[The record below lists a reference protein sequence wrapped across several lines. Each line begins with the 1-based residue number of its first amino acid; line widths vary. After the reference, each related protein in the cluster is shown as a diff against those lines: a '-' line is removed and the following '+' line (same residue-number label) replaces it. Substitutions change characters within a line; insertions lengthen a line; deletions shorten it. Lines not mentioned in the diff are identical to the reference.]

1 MNKMS
6 STALVTTKE
15 PQKGRHV
22 LRAAWEAI
30 VCFIADTLHAFLC
43 LPDVLSDTRR
53 SLRPLGAKQ
62 VLVIVLANLLV
73 VTAFGGYLLLRLPD
87 AANTFFG
94 SALPLCFC
102 VLVPLCCFAWSCR
115 GDGVFALTVCVLIVL
130 GTVLRVMLAASSQQ
144 YNVTAKGLLITN
156 LLSMFGGLVGFVF
169 FCALL
174 RMRTSNAAALLCLL
188 SVGCYLLLCLFG
200 SSPNGAQAKAW
211 LVFGNADNGISF
223 QLTEVGKLLGAA
235 SMALALNDRDRSGLG
250 RVCTSFAI
258 LAGHALFL
266 ALLGEFGTL
275 LVLIVAYLC
284 LAVVFLPSAAELK
297 RSALLKFIG
306 AVLAAALVVLIFSA
320 ACLCASNGSKVAVLK
335 EIRTADSAKATA
347 TADTDAG
354 DAASI
359 DEKIS
364 AACQADKERAQ
375 ILNPLVNRFGNEI
388 WKISCRFLAMRSHYK
403 GLSDEQLIALGVNN
417 WQLKKNN
424 MGAATGGWFGK
435 DGQLDGFA
443 MSVAESDYVF
453 AWLCRSM
460 GGIAAIGVL
469 LLFLTL
475 LVRGNRRLGAM
486 HDRAEMALAYSCLY
500 SLIGQSFICMAANL
514 NLLPAVGLPMAFLS
528 EGKANSVMCFVMVFV
543 LLYAGRKEVSDT

>member
-30 VCFIADTLHAFLC
+30 FCFIADTLHAFLC

-87 AANTFFG
+87 AANTYFAI
-94 SALPLCFC
+94 SLPLCFF
-102 VLVPLCCFAWSCR
+102 VLVPLCCFASSCR

-156 LLSMFGGLVGFVF
+156 LLSMFGGAVGFVF

-275 LVLIVAYLC
+275 LVLILTYLC
-284 LAVVFLPSAAELK
+284 LLVIFLPSASELK
-297 RSALLKFIG
+297 RSSLLKVIG
-306 AVLAAALVVLIFSA
+306 AVLAAALVVAIFSVV
-320 ACLCASNGSKVAVLK
+320 ACLRANGSKVAVLK
-335 EIRTADSAKATA
+335 QIRTADSAQATA
-347 TADTDAG
+347 DAG
-354 DAASI
+354 DAVTI
-359 DEKIS
+359 DEKI
-364 AACQADKERAQ
+364 AAASQADKERAKG
-375 ILNPLVNRFGNEI
+375 LNPLVNRFGNEV
-388 WKISCRFLAMRSHYK
+388 WKITCRFLAMHSNYK

-417 WQLKKNN
+417 WQLRKNN

-435 DGQLDGFA
+435 DGQLDSFA
-443 MSVAESDYVF
+443 MSVAESDYAF
-453 AWLCRSM
+453 SWACRSI
-460 GGIAAIGVL
+460 GGVGAIVVL
-469 LLFLTL
+469 LLFLML

-486 HDRAEMALAYSCLY
+486 QDRAEMAVAYSFLHAIVC
-500 SLIGQSFICMAANL
+500 QAFICMAANL

-528 EGKANSVMCFVMVFV
+528 EGKANSIICFVMVLF
-543 LLYAGRKEVSDT
+543 LLYAGRKEGSYQ

>member
-15 PQKGRHV
+15 PPKGRHV

-30 VCFIADTLHAFLC
+30 FCFIADTLHAFLC

-87 AANTFFG
+87 AANTYFAC
-94 SALPLCFC
+94 SAPLCFF
-102 VLVPLCCFAWSCR
+102 VLVPLCCFASSCR

-169 FCALL
+169 FCAVL

-188 SVGCYLLLCLFG
+188 SVACYLLLCLFG

-211 LVFGNADNGISF
+211 LVFGNADSGISF

-275 LVLIVAYLC
+275 LVLILTYFC
-284 LAVVFLPSAAELK
+284 LLVIFPSAAELK
-297 RSALLKFIG
+297 RSSLLKVIG
-306 AVLAAALVVLIFSA
+306 AVLAAALVVAIFSV
-320 ACLCASNGSKVAVLK
+320 ACLYASNGSKVAVLK
-335 EIRTADSAKATA
+335 QIRTADSAQATA
-347 TADTDAG
+347 DAG
-354 DAASI
+354 DAVTI
-359 DEKIS
+359 DEKIA
-364 AACQADKERAQ
+364 AACQADKARAKK
-375 ILNPLVNRFGNEI
+375 LNPLVNRFGNEV
-388 WKISCRFLAMRSHYK
+388 WKITCRFLAMRSNYK

-417 WQLKKNN
+417 WQLRKNN

-435 DGQLDGFA
+435 DGQLDSFA
-443 MSVAESDYVF
+443 MSVAESDYAF
-453 AWLCRSM
+453 SWACRSI
-460 GGIAAIGVL
+460 GGVGAIVVL
-469 LLFLTL
+469 LLFLML

-486 HDRAEMALAYSCLY
+486 QDRAEMAVAYSFLHAIVC
-500 SLIGQSFICMAANL
+500 QAFICMAANL

-528 EGKANSVMCFVMVFV
+528 EGKANSIICFVMVLF
-543 LLYAGRKEVSDT
+543 LLYAGRKEGSYQ

>member
-30 VCFIADTLHAFLC
+30 FCFIADTLHAFLC

-73 VTAFGGYLLLRLPD
+73 VTAFGCYLLLRLPD
-87 AANTFFG
+87 AANTYFAC
-94 SALPLCFC
+94 SAPLCFC
-102 VLVPLCCFAWSCR
+102 VLVPLCCFASSCR
-115 GDGVFALTVCVLIVL
+115 GDVVFSLTVCVLIVL

-169 FCALL
+169 FCAVL

-188 SVGCYLLLCLFG
+188 SVVCYLLLCLFG

-211 LVFGNADNGISF
+211 LVFGNADSGISF

-275 LVLIVAYLC
+275 LVLILTYFC
-284 LAVVFLPSAAELK
+284 LLVIFLPSAAELK
-297 RSALLKFIG
+297 RSSLLKVIG
-306 AVLAAALVVLIFSA
+306 AVLAAALVVAIFSVA
-320 ACLCASNGSKVAVLK
+320 SLRASNGSKVAVLK
-335 EIRTADSAKATA
+335 QIRTADSAQATA
-347 TADTDAG
+347 DAG
-354 DAASI
+354 DAVTI
-359 DEKIS
+359 DEKIA
-364 AACQADKERAQ
+364 AACQADKERAKT
-375 ILNPLVNRFGNEI
+375 LNPLVNRFGNEV
-388 WKISCRFLAMRSHYK
+388 WKITCRFLAMHSNYK

-417 WQLKKNN
+417 WQLRKNN

-435 DGQLDGFA
+435 DGQLDSFA
-443 MSVAESDYVF
+443 MSVAESDYAF
-453 AWLCRSM
+453 AWACRSI
-460 GGIAAIGVL
+460 GGVGAIVVL
-469 LLFLTL
+469 LLFLML

-486 HDRAEMALAYSCLY
+486 QDRAEMAVAYSFLHAIVC
-500 SLIGQSFICMAANL
+500 QAFICMAANL

-528 EGKANSVMCFVMVFV
+528 EGKANSIICFVMVLF
-543 LLYAGRKEVSDT
+543 LLYAGRKEGSYQ

>member
-73 VTAFGGYLLLRLPD
+73 CTAFGGYLLLRLPD

-94 SALPLCFC
+94 SGLPLCFC
-102 VLVPLCCFAWSCR
+102 MLVPLCCFAWSCR

-188 SVGCYLLLCLFG
+188 SVVCYLLLCLFG

-223 QLTEVGKLLGAA
+223 QLTEAGKLLGVA

-275 LVLIVAYLC
+275 LVLILTYLC
-284 LAVVFLPSAAELK
+284 LLVIFLPSAAELK
-297 RSALLKFIG
+297 RSSLLKVIG
-306 AVLAAALVVLIFSA
+306 AVLAAALVVAIFSV
-320 ACLCASNGSKVAVLK
+320 ACLTASNGGKVAVLK
-335 EIRTADSAKATA
+335 QIRTADSAQATA
-347 TADTDAG
+347 DAG
-354 DAASI
+354 DAVTI
-359 DEKIS
+359 DEKI
-364 AACQADKERAQ
+364 AVACQADKERATK
-375 ILNPLVNRFGNEI
+375 LNPLVNRFGNEV
-388 WKISCRFLAMRSHYK
+388 WKITCRFLAMHSNYK

-417 WQLKKNN
+417 WQLRKNN

-435 DGQLDGFA
+435 DGQLDSFA
-443 MSVAESDYVF
+443 MSVAESDYAF
-453 AWLCRSM
+453 AWACRSI
-460 GGIAAIGVL
+460 GGVGAIVVL
-469 LLFLTL
+469 LLFLML

-486 HDRAEMALAYSCLY
+486 QDRAEMAVAYSFLHAIVC
-500 SLIGQSFICMAANL
+500 QAFICMAANL

-528 EGKANSVMCFVMVFV
+528 EGKANSVICFVMVLF
-543 LLYAGRKEVSDT
+543 LLYAGRKEGAYQ

>member
-30 VCFIADTLHAFLC
+30 FCFIADTLHAFLC
-43 LPDVLSDTRR
+43 LPDVLSDMRRR

-87 AANTFFG
+87 AANTYFAC
-94 SALPLCFC
+94 SLPLCFF
-102 VLVPLCCFAWSCR
+102 VLVPLCCFASSCR

-156 LLSMFGGLVGFVF
+156 ILSMFGGLLGFVF
-169 FCALL
+169 FCAVL

-223 QLTEVGKLLGAA
+223 QLTEAGKLLGAA

-275 LVLIVAYLC
+275 LVLILTYLC
-284 LAVVFLPSAAELK
+284 LLVIFLPSAAELK
-297 RSALLKFIG
+297 RSSLLKVIG
-306 AVLAAALVVLIFSA
+306 AVLAAALVVAIFSV
-320 ACLCASNGSKVAVLK
+320 ACLRASNGSKVAVLK
-335 EIRTADSAKATA
+335 QIRTADSAQATA
-347 TADTDAG
+347 DAG
-354 DAASI
+354 DAVTI
-359 DEKIS
+359 DEKI
-364 AACQADKERAQ
+364 ADACSADKERAKT
-375 ILNPLVNRFGNEI
+375 LNPLVNRFGNEV
-388 WKISCRFLAMRSHYK
+388 WKITCRFLAMHSNYK

-417 WQLKKNN
+417 WQLRKNN

-435 DGQLDGFA
+435 DGQLDSFA
-443 MSVAESDYVF
+443 MSVAESDYAF
-453 AWLCRSM
+453 SWACRSI
-460 GGIAAIGVL
+460 GGVGAIVVL
-469 LLFLTL
+469 LLFLML

-486 HDRAEMALAYSCLY
+486 QDRAEMAVAYSFLHAIVC
-500 SLIGQSFICMAANL
+500 QAFICMAANL

-528 EGKANSVMCFVMVFV
+528 EGKANSIICFVMVLF
-543 LLYAGRKEVSDT
+543 LLYAGRKEGSYQ

>member
-30 VCFIADTLHAFLC
+30 FCFIADTLHAFLC
-43 LPDVLSDTRR
+43 LPDVLLDMRR

-87 AANTFFG
+87 AASTFFAI
-94 SALPLCFC
+94 SLPLCFF

-156 LLSMFGGLVGFVF
+156 LLSMFGGLLGLVF
-169 FCALL
+169 FCAVL

-188 SVGCYLLLCLFG
+188 SVLCYLLLCLFG

-223 QLTEVGKLLGAA
+223 QLTEAGKLLGVA

-275 LVLIVAYLC
+275 LVLILTYLC
-284 LAVVFLPSAAELK
+284 LLVIFLPSAAELK
-297 RSALLKFIG
+297 RSSLLKVIG
-306 AVLAAALVVLIFSA
+306 AVLAAALVVAIFSV
-320 ACLCASNGSKVAVLK
+320 ACLRASNGSKVAVLK
-335 EIRTADSAKATA
+335 QIRTADSAQATA
-347 TADTDAG
+347 DAG
-354 DAASI
+354 DAVTI
-359 DEKIS
+359 DEKIA
-364 AACQADKERAQ
+364 AACQADKERAKT
-375 ILNPLVNRFGNEI
+375 LNPLVNRFGNEV
-388 WKISCRFLAMRSHYK
+388 WKITCRFLAMHSNYK

-417 WQLKKNN
+417 WQLRKNN

-435 DGQLDGFA
+435 DGQLDSFA
-443 MSVAESDYVF
+443 MSVAESDYAF
-453 AWLCRSM
+453 AWACRSI
-460 GGIAAIGVL
+460 GGVGAIVVL
-469 LLFLTL
+469 LLFLML

-486 HDRAEMALAYSCLY
+486 QDRAEMAVAYSFLHAIVC
-500 SLIGQSFICMAANL
+500 QAFICMAANL

-528 EGKANSVMCFVMVFV
+528 EGKANSIICFVMVLF
-543 LLYAGRKEVSDT
+543 LLYAGRKEGSYQ

>member
-30 VCFIADTLHAFLC
+30 FCFIADTLHAFLC
-43 LPDVLSDTRR
+43 LPDVLLDMRR

-87 AANTFFG
+87 AASTFFAI
-94 SALPLCFC
+94 SLPLCFF

-156 LLSMFGGLVGFVF
+156 LLSMFGGLLGLVF
-169 FCALL
+169 FCAVL

-223 QLTEVGKLLGAA
+223 QLTEAGKLLGVA

-275 LVLIVAYLC
+275 LVLILTYFC
-284 LAVVFLPSAAELK
+284 LLVIFLPSASELK
-297 RSALLKFIG
+297 RSSLLKVIG
-306 AVLAAALVVLIFSA
+306 AVLAAALVVAIFSV
-320 ACLCASNGSKVAVLK
+320 ACLRASNGSKVAVLK
-335 EIRTADSAKATA
+335 QIRTADSAQATA
-347 TADTDAG
+347 DAG
-354 DAASI
+354 DAVTI
-359 DEKIS
+359 DEKIA
-364 AACQADKERAQ
+364 AACQADKERAK
-375 ILNPLVNRFGNEI
+375 ILNPLVNRFGNEV
-388 WKISCRFLAMRSHYK
+388 WKITCRFLAMHSNYK

-417 WQLKKNN
+417 WQLRKNN

-435 DGQLDGFA
+435 DGQLDSFA
-443 MSVAESDYVF
+443 MSVAESDYAF
-453 AWLCRSM
+453 AWACRSI
-460 GGIAAIGVL
+460 GGVGAIVVL
-469 LLFLTL
+469 LLFLML

-486 HDRAEMALAYSCLY
+486 QDRAEMAVAYSFLHAIVC
-500 SLIGQSFICMAANL
+500 QAFICMAANL

-528 EGKANSVMCFVMVFV
+528 EGKANSIICFVMVLF
-543 LLYAGRKEVSDT
+543 LLYAGRKEDSYQ

>member
-30 VCFIADTLHAFLC
+30 FCFIADTLHAFLC

-87 AANTFFG
+87 AANTFFAC
-94 SALPLCFC
+94 SLPLCFC
-102 VLVPLCCFAWSCR
+102 VLVPLCYFASSCR

-188 SVGCYLLLCLFG
+188 SVVCYLLLCLFG

-211 LVFGNADNGISF
+211 LVFGNADSGISF

-275 LVLIVAYLC
+275 LVLILTYLC
-284 LAVVFLPSAAELK
+284 LLVIFLPSAAELK
-297 RSALLKFIG
+297 RSSLLKVIG
-306 AVLAAALVVLIFSA
+306 AVLAAALVVAIFSVA
-320 ACLCASNGSKVAVLK
+320 SLRASNGSKVAVLK
-335 EIRTADSAKATA
+335 QIRTADSAQATA
-347 TADTDAG
+347 DAG
-354 DAASI
+354 DAVTI
-359 DEKIS
+359 DEKIA

-375 ILNPLVNRFGNEI
+375 TLNPLVNRFGNEV
-388 WKISCRFLAMRSHYK
+388 WKITCRFLAMHSNYK

-417 WQLKKNN
+417 WQLRKNN

-435 DGQLDGFA
+435 DGQLDSFA
-443 MSVAESDYVF
+443 MSVAESDYAF
-453 AWLCRSM
+453 AWACRSI
-460 GGIAAIGVL
+460 GGVGAIVVL
-469 LLFLTL
+469 LLFLML

-486 HDRAEMALAYSCLY
+486 QDRAEMAVAYSFLHAIVC
-500 SLIGQSFICMAANL
+500 QAFICMAANL

-528 EGKANSVMCFVMVFV
+528 EGKANSVICFVMVLF
-543 LLYAGRKEVSDT
+543 LLYAGRKEGSYQ

>member
-30 VCFIADTLHAFLC
+30 FCFIADTLHAFLC

-87 AANTFFG
+87 AANTFFAC
-94 SALPLCFC
+94 SLPLCFF
-102 VLVPLCCFAWSCR
+102 VLVPLCCFASSCR

-156 LLSMFGGLVGFVF
+156 LLSMFGGVLGFVF

-188 SVGCYLLLCLFG
+188 SVVCYLLLCLFG

-211 LVFGNADNGISF
+211 LVFGNADSGISF

-275 LVLIVAYLC
+275 LVLILTYFC
-284 LAVVFLPSAAELK
+284 LLVIFLPSAAELK
-297 RSALLKFIG
+297 RSSLLKVIG
-306 AVLAAALVVLIFSA
+306 AVLAAALVVAIFSV
-320 ACLCASNGSKVAVLK
+320 ACLRASNGSKVAVLK
-335 EIRTADSAKATA
+335 QIRTADSAQATA
-347 TADTDAG
+347 DAG
-354 DAASI
+354 DAVTI
-359 DEKIS
+359 DEKIA
-364 AACQADKERAQ
+364 AACQADKQRAKT
-375 ILNPLVNRFGNEI
+375 LNPLVNRFGNEV
-388 WKISCRFLAMRSHYK
+388 WKITCRFLAMHSNYK

-417 WQLKKNN
+417 WQLRKNN

-435 DGQLDGFA
+435 DGQLDSFA
-443 MSVAESDYVF
+443 MSVAESDYAF
-453 AWLCRSM
+453 AWACRSI
-460 GGIAAIGVL
+460 GGVGAIVVL
-469 LLFLTL
+469 LLFLML

-486 HDRAEMALAYSCLY
+486 QDRAEMAVAYSFLHAIVC
-500 SLIGQSFICMAANL
+500 QAFICMAANL

-528 EGKANSVMCFVMVFV
+528 EGKANSVICFVMVLF
-543 LLYAGRKEVSDT
+543 LLYAGRKEGSYQ

>member
-30 VCFIADTLHAFLC
+30 FCFIADTLHAFLC

-87 AANTFFG
+87 AANTFFAC
-94 SALPLCFC
+94 SLPLCFF
-102 VLVPLCCFAWSCR
+102 VLVPLCCFASSCR

-156 LLSMFGGLVGFVF
+156 LLSMFGGLLGLVF
-169 FCALL
+169 FCAVL

-188 SVGCYLLLCLFG
+188 SVLCYLLLCLFG

-211 LVFGNADNGISF
+211 LVFGNADSGISF
-223 QLTEVGKLLGAA
+223 QLTEAGKLLGAA

-275 LVLIVAYLC
+275 LVLILTYFC
-284 LAVVFLPSAAELK
+284 LLVIFLPSAAELK
-297 RSALLKFIG
+297 RSSLLKVIG
-306 AVLAAALVVLIFSA
+306 AVLAAALVVAIFSV
-320 ACLCASNGSKVAVLK
+320 ACLVASNGSKVAVLK
-335 EIRTADSAKATA
+335 QIRTADSAQATA
-347 TADTDAG
+347 DAG
-354 DAASI
+354 DAVTI
-359 DEKIS
+359 DEKI
-364 AACQADKERAQ
+364 AAASQEDKQRAQ
-375 ILNPLVNRFGNEI
+375 TLNPLVNRFGNEV
-388 WKISCRFLAMRSHYK
+388 WKITCRFLAMRSNYK

-417 WQLKKNN
+417 WQLRKNN

-435 DGQLDGFA
+435 DGQLDSFA
-443 MSVAESDYVF
+443 MSVAESDYAF
-453 AWLCRSM
+453 SWACRSI
-460 GGIAAIGVL
+460 GGVGAIVVL
-469 LLFLTL
+469 LLFLML

-486 HDRAEMALAYSCLY
+486 QDRAEMAVAYSFLHAIVC
-500 SLIGQSFICMAANL
+500 QAFICMAANL

-528 EGKANSVMCFVMVFV
+528 EGKANSIICFVMVLF
-543 LLYAGRKEVSDT
+543 LLYAGRKEGSYQ

>member
-43 LPDVLSDTRR
+43 LPDVLSDTHR

-73 VTAFGGYLLLRLPD
+73 CTAFGGYLLLRLPD
-87 AANTFFG
+87 AANTYFAC
-94 SALPLCFC
+94 SLPLCFF
-102 VLVPLCCFAWSCR
+102 VLVPLCCFASSCR

-156 LLSMFGGLVGFVF
+156 LLSMFGGVLGFVF
-169 FCALL
+169 FCAIL

-188 SVGCYLLLCLFG
+188 SAVCYLLLCLFG

-223 QLTEVGKLLGAA
+223 QLTEAGKLLGVA

-275 LVLIVAYLC
+275 LVLILTYLC
-284 LAVVFLPSAAELK
+284 LLVIFLPSAAELK
-297 RSALLKFIG
+297 RSSLLKVIG
-306 AVLAAALVVLIFSA
+306 AVLAAALVVAIFSVV
-320 ACLCASNGSKVAVLK
+320 ACLRANGSKVAVLK
-335 EIRTADSAKATA
+335 QIRTADSAQATA
-347 TADTDAG
+347 DAG
-354 DAASI
+354 DAVTI
-359 DEKIS
+359 DEKI
-364 AACQADKERAQ
+364 ADACSADKERAQ
-375 ILNPLVNRFGNEI
+375 TLNPLVNRFGNEV
-388 WKISCRFLAMRSHYK
+388 WKITCRFLAMHSNYK

-417 WQLKKNN
+417 WQLRKNN

-435 DGQLDGFA
+435 DGQLDSFA
-443 MSVAESDYVF
+443 MSVAESDYAF
-453 AWLCRSM
+453 SWACRSI
-460 GGIAAIGVL
+460 GGVGAIIVL
-469 LLFLTL
+469 LLFLML

-486 HDRAEMALAYSCLY
+486 QDRAEMAVAYSFLHAIVC
-500 SLIGQSFICMAANL
+500 QAFICMAANL
-514 NLLPAVGLPMAFLS
+514 NVLPAVGLPMAFLS
-528 EGKANSVMCFVMVFV
+528 EGKANSIICFVMVLF
-543 LLYAGRKEVSDT
+543 LLYAGRKEGSYK

>member
-30 VCFIADTLHAFLC
+30 FCFIADTLHAFLC

-87 AANTFFG
+87 AANTFFAC
-94 SALPLCFC
+94 SLPLCFF
-102 VLVPLCCFAWSCR
+102 VLVPLCCFASSCR

-156 LLSMFGGLVGFVF
+156 LLSMFGGLLGLVF
-169 FCALL
+169 FCAVL

-188 SVGCYLLLCLFG
+188 SVVCYLLLCLFG

-211 LVFGNADNGISF
+211 LVFGNADIGISF

-275 LVLIVAYLC
+275 LVLILTFLC
-284 LAVVFLPSAAELK
+284 LLVIFLPSASELK
-297 RSALLKFIG
+297 RSSLLKVIG
-306 AVLAAALVVLIFSA
+306 AVLAAALVVAIFSV
-320 ACLCASNGSKVAVLK
+320 ACLRASNGSKVAVLK
-335 EIRTADSAKATA
+335 QIRTADSAQATA
-347 TADTDAG
+347 DAG
-354 DAASI
+354 DAVTI
-359 DEKIS
+359 DEKIA
-364 AACQADKERAQ
+364 AACQADKERAKT
-375 ILNPLVNRFGNEI
+375 LNPLVNRFGNEV
-388 WKISCRFLAMRSHYK
+388 WKITCRFLAMRSNYK

-417 WQLKKNN
+417 WQLRKNN

-435 DGQLDGFA
+435 DGQLDSFA
-443 MSVAESDYVF
+443 MSVAESDYAF
-453 AWLCRSM
+453 AWACRSI
-460 GGIAAIGVL
+460 GGVGAIVVL
-469 LLFLTL
+469 LLFLML

-486 HDRAEMALAYSCLY
+486 QDRAEMAVAYSFLHAIVC
-500 SLIGQSFICMAANL
+500 QAFICMAANL

-528 EGKANSVMCFVMVFV
+528 EGKANSVICFVMVLF
-543 LLYAGRKEVSDT
+543 LLYAGRKEGSYK

>member
-22 LRAAWEAI
+22 LRTAWEAI
-30 VCFIADTLHAFLC
+30 FCFIADTLHAFLC
-43 LPDVLSDTRR
+43 LPDVLSERR

-73 VTAFGGYLLLRLPD
+73 VTAFGCYLLLRLPD
-87 AANTFFG
+87 AANTYFAC
-94 SALPLCFC
+94 SAPLCFC
-102 VLVPLCCFAWSCR
+102 VLVPLCCFASSCR

-156 LLSMFGGLVGFVF
+156 LLSMFGGVLGFVF
-169 FCALL
+169 FCAVL

-188 SVGCYLLLCLFG
+188 SVVCYLLLCLFG

-211 LVFGNADNGISF
+211 LVFGNADSGISF

-275 LVLIVAYLC
+275 LVLILTYLC
-284 LAVVFLPSAAELK
+284 LLVIFLPSVK
-297 RSALLKFIG
+297 RSSLLKVIG
-306 AVLAAALVVLIFSA
+306 AVLAAALVVAIFSVG
-320 ACLCASNGSKVAVLK
+320 CLLASNGSKVAVLK
-335 EIRTADSAKATA
+335 QIRTADSAQATA
-347 TADTDAG
+347 DAG
-354 DAASI
+354 DAVTI
-359 DEKIS
+359 DEKI
-364 AACQADKERAQ
+364 AAASQEDKQRATT
-375 ILNPLVNRFGNEI
+375 LNPLVNRFGNEV
-388 WKISCRFLAMRSHYK
+388 WKITCRFLAMHSNYK

-417 WQLKKNN
+417 WQLRKNN

-435 DGQLDGFA
+435 DGQLDSFA
-443 MSVAESDYVF
+443 MSVAESDYAF
-453 AWLCRSM
+453 AWACRSI
-460 GGIAAIGVL
+460 GGVGAIVVL
-469 LLFLTL
+469 LLFLML

-486 HDRAEMALAYSCLY
+486 QDRAEMAVAYSFLHAIVC
-500 SLIGQSFICMAANL
+500 QAFICMAANL

-528 EGKANSVMCFVMVFV
+528 EGKANSVICFVMVLF
-543 LLYAGRKEVSDT
+543 LLYAGRKEGSYQ

>member
-30 VCFIADTLHAFLC
+30 FCFIADTLHAFLC

-87 AANTFFG
+87 AANTFFAC
-94 SALPLCFC
+94 SLPLCFF
-102 VLVPLCCFAWSCR
+102 VLVPLCCFASSCR

-156 LLSMFGGLVGFVF
+156 LLSMFGGLLGLVF
-169 FCALL
+169 FCAVL

-188 SVGCYLLLCLFG
+188 SVLCYLLLCLFG

-211 LVFGNADNGISF
+211 LVFGNADSGISF
-223 QLTEVGKLLGAA
+223 QLTEAGKLLGAA

-275 LVLIVAYLC
+275 LVLILTYLC
-284 LAVVFLPSAAELK
+284 LLVIFLPSAAELK
-297 RSALLKFIG
+297 RSSLLKVIG
-306 AVLAAALVVLIFSA
+306 AVLAAALVVAIFSVA
-320 ACLCASNGSKVAVLK
+320 SLRASNGSKVAVLK
-335 EIRTADSAKATA
+335 QIRTADSAQATA
-347 TADTDAG
+347 DAG
-354 DAASI
+354 DAVTI
-359 DEKIS
+359 DEKIA
-364 AACQADKERAQ
+364 AACQADKERAKT
-375 ILNPLVNRFGNEI
+375 LNPLVNRFGNEV
-388 WKISCRFLAMRSHYK
+388 WKITCRFLAMRSNYK

-417 WQLKKNN
+417 WQLRKNN

-435 DGQLDGFA
+435 DGQLDSFA
-443 MSVAESDYVF
+443 MSVAESDYAF
-453 AWLCRSM
+453 AWACRSI
-460 GGIAAIGVL
+460 GGVGAIVVL
-469 LLFLTL
+469 LLFLML

-486 HDRAEMALAYSCLY
+486 QDRAEMAVAYSFLHAIVC
-500 SLIGQSFICMAANL
+500 QAFICMAANL

-528 EGKANSVMCFVMVFV
+528 EGKANSIICFVMVLF
-543 LLYAGRKEVSDT
+543 LLYAGRKEGSYQ

>member
-15 PQKGRHV
+15 PPKGRHV

-30 VCFIADTLHAFLC
+30 FCFIADTLHAFLC

-87 AANTFFG
+87 AANTFFAC
-94 SALPLCFC
+94 SLPLCFC
-102 VLVPLCCFAWSCR
+102 VLVPLCYFASSCR

-156 LLSMFGGLVGFVF
+156 LLSMFGGVLGFVF
-169 FCALL
+169 FCAIL

-188 SVGCYLLLCLFG
+188 SAVCYLLLCLFG

-211 LVFGNADNGISF
+211 LVFGNADSGISF

-275 LVLIVAYLC
+275 LVLILTYLC
-284 LAVVFLPSAAELK
+284 LLVIFLPSAAELK
-297 RSALLKFIG
+297 RSSLLKVIG
-306 AVLAAALVVLIFSA
+306 AVLAAALVVAIFSVV
-320 ACLCASNGSKVAVLK
+320 ACLRANGSKVAVLK
-335 EIRTADSAKATA
+335 QIRTADSAQATA
-347 TADTDAG
+347 DAG
-354 DAASI
+354 DAVTI
-359 DEKIS
+359 DEKI
-364 AACQADKERAQ
+364 ADACSADKERAQ
-375 ILNPLVNRFGNEI
+375 TLNPLVNRFGNEV
-388 WKISCRFLAMRSHYK
+388 WKITCRFLAMHSNYK

-417 WQLKKNN
+417 WQLRKNN

-435 DGQLDGFA
+435 DGQLDSFA
-443 MSVAESDYVF
+443 MSVAESDYAF
-453 AWLCRSM
+453 AWACRSI
-460 GGIAAIGVL
+460 GGVGAIVVL
-469 LLFLTL
+469 LLFLML

-486 HDRAEMALAYSCLY
+486 QDRAEMAVAYSFLHAIVC
-500 SLIGQSFICMAANL
+500 QAFICMAANL

-528 EGKANSVMCFVMVFV
+528 EGKANSIICFVMVLF
-543 LLYAGRKEVSDT
+543 LLYAGRKEGSYQ

>member
-1 MNKMS
+1 MS

-15 PQKGRHV
+15 PQKGRHI
-22 LRAAWEAI
+22 LRTAWDAI
-30 VCFIADTLHAFLC
+30 LCFIADSLHALRC

-53 SLRPLGAKQ
+53 SLHPLRAKQ
-62 VLVIVLANLLV
+62 ALVIVLTNLLLV
-73 VTAFGGYLLLRLPD
+73 SAFGFYLLLRLPD
-87 AANTFFG
+87 AANTYFAF
-94 SALPLCFC
+94 ALLLCYF

-115 GDGVFALTVCVLIVL
+115 GDGVFAQTVCVLIVV
-130 GTVLRVMLAASSQQ
+130 GTVVRVMLAASSEQ
-144 YNVTAKGLLITN
+144 YDVSAKGVLITN
-156 LLSMFGGLVGFVF
+156 LLSMFGVLGLVF
-169 FCALL
+169 FRAVL
-174 RMRTSNAAALLCLL
+174 RMRTSNAVALLCLL
-188 SVGCYLLLCLFG
+188 SVACYLLLCLFG
-200 SSPNGAQAKAW
+200 SSPNGTQAKAW
-211 LVFGNADNGISF
+211 LVFGNADNGVSF
-223 QLTEVGKLLGAA
+223 QLTEVGKVLGAA

-250 RVCTSFAI
+250 RICISFAI

-347 TADTDAG
+347 DTDAG

-359 DEKIS
+359 DEKIA

>member
-22 LRAAWEAI
+22 LRAAWETI
-30 VCFIADTLHAFLC
+30 FCFIADTLHAFLC
-43 LPDVLSDTRR
+43 LPDVLLDTRR

-62 VLVIVLANLLV
+62 MLVIVLANLLV

-87 AANTFFG
+87 AANTYFAC
-94 SALPLCFC
+94 SLPLCFF
-102 VLVPLCCFAWSCR
+102 VLVPLCCFASSCR

-156 LLSMFGGLVGFVF
+156 LLSMFGGLLGFVF
-169 FCALL
+169 FCAVL

-275 LVLIVAYLC
+275 LVLILTYFC
-284 LAVVFLPSAAELK
+284 LLVIFLPSASELK
-297 RSALLKFIG
+297 RSSLLKVIG
-306 AVLAAALVVLIFSA
+306 AVLAAALVVAIFSV
-320 ACLCASNGSKVAVLK
+320 ACLRASNGSKVAVLK
-335 EIRTADSAKATA
+335 QIRTADSAQATA
-347 TADTDAG
+347 DAG
-354 DAASI
+354 DAVTI
-359 DEKIS
+359 DEKIA
-364 AACQADKERAQ
+364 AACQADKERAKT
-375 ILNPLVNRFGNEI
+375 LNPLVNRFGNEV
-388 WKISCRFLAMRSHYK
+388 WKITCRFLAMRSNYK

-417 WQLKKNN
+417 WQLRKNN

-435 DGQLDGFA
+435 DGQLDSFA
-443 MSVAESDYVF
+443 MSVAESDYAF
-453 AWLCRSM
+453 AWACRSI
-460 GGIAAIGVL
+460 GGVGAIVVL
-469 LLFLTL
+469 LLFLML

-486 HDRAEMALAYSCLY
+486 QDRAEMAVAYSFLHAIVC
-500 SLIGQSFICMAANL
+500 QAFICMAANL

-528 EGKANSVMCFVMVFV
+528 EGKANSVICFVMVLF
-543 LLYAGRKEVSDT
+543 LLYAGRKEGSYK

>member
-22 LRAAWEAI
+22 LRAAWEA
-30 VCFIADTLHAFLC
+30 VFCFIADTLHAFLC
-43 LPDVLSDTRR
+43 LPGVLSDTRR

-87 AANTFFG
+87 AANTFFAC
-94 SALPLCFC
+94 SLPLCFF
-102 VLVPLCCFAWSCR
+102 VLVPLCSFASSCR
-115 GDGVFALTVCVLIVL
+115 GDVVFSMTVCVLIVL

-156 LLSMFGGLVGFVF
+156 VLSMFGGLVGFVF
-169 FCALL
+169 LCAIL

-188 SVGCYLLLCLFG
+188 SVACYLLLCLFG

-211 LVFGNADNGISF
+211 LVFGNADSGISF
-223 QLTEVGKLLGAA
+223 QLTEVGKFLGAA

-275 LVLIVAYLC
+275 LVLIVTYLC
-284 LAVVFLPSAAELK
+284 LLVIFLPSAAELK
-297 RSALLKFIG
+297 RSSLLKMLG
-306 AVLAAALVVLIFSA
+306 AVLAILVCVVVFSA
-320 ACLCASNGSKVAVLK
+320 VCLEASNGAKVAV
-335 EIRTADSAKATA
+335 IREVSTADPA
-347 TADTDAG
+347 ADG
-354 DAASI
+354 DTRTI
-359 DEKIS
+359 DEKIA
-364 AACQADKERAQ
+364 AACQADKARANK
-375 ILNPLVNRFGNEI
+375 LNPLVNRFGNEV
-388 WKISCRFLAMRSHYK
+388 WKITCRFLAMRSNYK

-417 WQLKKNN
+417 WQLRKNN

-435 DGQLDGFA
+435 DGQLDSFA
-443 MSVAESDYVF
+443 MSVAESDYAF
-453 AWLCRSM
+453 SWACRSI
-460 GGIAAIGVL
+460 GGVGAIVVL
-469 LLFLTL
+469 LLFLML

-486 HDRAEMALAYSCLY
+486 QDRAEMAVAYSFLHAIVC
-500 SLIGQSFICMAANL
+500 QAFICMAANL

-528 EGKANSVMCFVMVFV
+528 EGKANSIICFVMVLF
-543 LLYAGRKEVSDT
+543 LLYAGRKEGSYQ

>member
-22 LRAAWEAI
+22 LRTAWETI
-30 VCFIADTLHAFLC
+30 FCFIADTLHAFLC
-43 LPDVLSDTRR
+43 LPDVLLDTRR

-87 AANTFFG
+87 AANTYFAC
-94 SALPLCFC
+94 SLPLCFF
-102 VLVPLCCFAWSCR
+102 VLVPLCCFASSCR

-156 LLSMFGGLVGFVF
+156 LLSMFGGLLGFVF
-169 FCALL
+169 FCAVL

-188 SVGCYLLLCLFG
+188 SAVCYLLLCLFG

-211 LVFGNADNGISF
+211 LVFGNADSGISF

-275 LVLIVAYLC
+275 LVLILTYLC
-284 LAVVFLPSAAELK
+284 LLVIFLPSAAELK
-297 RSALLKFIG
+297 RSSLLKVIG
-306 AVLAAALVVLIFSA
+306 AVLAAALVVAIFSVV
-320 ACLCASNGSKVAVLK
+320 ACLRANGSKVAVLK
-335 EIRTADSAKATA
+335 QIRTADSAQATA
-347 TADTDAG
+347 DAG
-354 DAASI
+354 DAVTI
-359 DEKIS
+359 DEKI
-364 AACQADKERAQ
+364 ADACSADKERAQ
-375 ILNPLVNRFGNEI
+375 TLNPLVNRFGNEV
-388 WKISCRFLAMRSHYK
+388 WKITCRFLAMHSNYK

-417 WQLKKNN
+417 WQLRKNN

-435 DGQLDGFA
+435 DGQLDSFA
-443 MSVAESDYVF
+443 MSVAESDYAF
-453 AWLCRSM
+453 SWACRSI
-460 GGIAAIGVL
+460 GGVGAIIVL
-469 LLFLTL
+469 LLFLML

-486 HDRAEMALAYSCLY
+486 QDRAEMAVAYSFLHAIVC
-500 SLIGQSFICMAANL
+500 QAFICMAANL

-528 EGKANSVMCFVMVFV
+528 EGKANSVICFVMVLF
-543 LLYAGRKEVSDT
+543 LLYAGRKEGSYK

>member
-30 VCFIADTLHAFLC
+30 FCFIADTLHAFLC
-43 LPDVLSDTRR
+43 LPDVLLETRR

-87 AANTFFG
+87 AANTYFAC
-94 SALPLCFC
+94 SLPLCFF
-102 VLVPLCCFAWSCR
+102 VLVPLCCFASSCR

-156 LLSMFGGLVGFVF
+156 LLSMFGGVLGFVF
-169 FCALL
+169 FCAIL

-188 SVGCYLLLCLFG
+188 SAVCYLLLCLFG

-211 LVFGNADNGISF
+211 LVFGNADSGISF

-275 LVLIVAYLC
+275 LVLILTFLC
-284 LAVVFLPSAAELK
+284 LLVIFLPSASELK
-297 RSALLKFIG
+297 RSSLLKVIG
-306 AVLAAALVVLIFSA
+306 AVLAAALVVAIFSV
-320 ACLCASNGSKVAVLK
+320 ACLRASNGSKVAVLK
-335 EIRTADSAKATA
+335 QIRTADSAQATA
-347 TADTDAG
+347 DAG
-354 DAASI
+354 DAVTI
-359 DEKIS
+359 DEKIA
-364 AACQADKERAQ
+364 AACQADKERAKT
-375 ILNPLVNRFGNEI
+375 LNPLVNRFGNEV
-388 WKISCRFLAMRSHYK
+388 WKITCRFLAMHSNYK

-417 WQLKKNN
+417 WQLRKNN

-435 DGQLDGFA
+435 DGQLDSFA
-443 MSVAESDYVF
+443 MSVAESDYAF
-453 AWLCRSM
+453 AWACRSI
-460 GGIAAIGVL
+460 GGVGAIVVL
-469 LLFLTL
+469 LLFLML

-486 HDRAEMALAYSCLY
+486 QDRAEMAVAYSFLHAIVC
-500 SLIGQSFICMAANL
+500 QAFICMAANL

-528 EGKANSVMCFVMVFV
+528 EGKANSIICFVMVLF
-543 LLYAGRKEVSDT
+543 LLYAGRKEGSYQ

>member
-30 VCFIADTLHAFLC
+30 FCFIADTLHAFLC

-87 AANTFFG
+87 AANTFFA
-94 SALPLCFC
+94 SSLPLCFF

-156 LLSMFGGLVGFVF
+156 LLSMFGGLLGLVF
-169 FCALL
+169 FCAVL

-188 SVGCYLLLCLFG
+188 SVWCYLLLCLFG

-223 QLTEVGKLLGAA
+223 QLTEAGKLLGAA
-235 SMALALNDRDRSGLG
+235 SMALALNDRDRSGLR

-275 LVLIVAYLC
+275 LVLILTYLC
-284 LAVVFLPSAAELK
+284 LLVIFLPSAAELK
-297 RSALLKFIG
+297 RSSLLKVIG
-306 AVLAAALVVLIFSA
+306 AVLAAALVVAIFSV
-320 ACLCASNGSKVAVLK
+320 ACLRASNGSKVAVLK
-335 EIRTADSAKATA
+335 QIRTADSAQATA
-347 TADTDAG
+347 DAG
-354 DAASI
+354 DAVTI
-359 DEKIS
+359 DEKIA
-364 AACQADKERAQ
+364 AACQADKERAKT
-375 ILNPLVNRFGNEI
+375 LNPLVNRFGNEV
-388 WKISCRFLAMRSHYK
+388 WKITCRFLAMHSNYK

-417 WQLKKNN
+417 WQLRKNN

-435 DGQLDGFA
+435 DGQLDSFA
-443 MSVAESDYVF
+443 MSVAESDYAF
-453 AWLCRSM
+453 SWACRSI
-460 GGIAAIGVL
+460 GGVGAIVVL
-469 LLFLTL
+469 LLFLML

-486 HDRAEMALAYSCLY
+486 QDRAEMAVAYSFLHAIVC
-500 SLIGQSFICMAANL
+500 QAFICMAANL

-528 EGKANSVMCFVMVFV
+528 EGKANSIICFVMVLF
-543 LLYAGRKEVSDT
+543 LLYSGRKEGSYK

>member
-22 LRAAWEAI
+22 LRAAWETI
-30 VCFIADTLHAFLC
+30 FCFIADTLHAFLC
-43 LPDVLSDTRR
+43 LPDVLLDTRR

-62 VLVIVLANLLV
+62 MLVIVLANLLV

-87 AANTFFG
+87 AANTYFAC
-94 SALPLCFC
+94 SLPLCFF
-102 VLVPLCCFAWSCR
+102 VLVPLCCFASSCR

-156 LLSMFGGLVGFVF
+156 LLSMFGGLLGFVF
-169 FCALL
+169 FCAVL

-188 SVGCYLLLCLFG
+188 SVVCYLLLCLFG

-211 LVFGNADNGISF
+211 LVFGNADSGISF

-275 LVLIVAYLC
+275 LVLILTYFC
-284 LAVVFLPSAAELK
+284 LLVIFLPSASELK
-297 RSALLKFIG
+297 RSSLLKVIG
-306 AVLAAALVVLIFSA
+306 AVLAAALVVAIFSV
-320 ACLCASNGSKVAVLK
+320 ACLRASNGSKVAVLK
-335 EIRTADSAKATA
+335 QIRTADSAQATA
-347 TADTDAG
+347 DAG
-354 DAASI
+354 DAVTI
-359 DEKIS
+359 DEKIA
-364 AACQADKERAQ
+364 AACQADKQRAKT
-375 ILNPLVNRFGNEI
+375 LNPLVNRFGNEV
-388 WKISCRFLAMRSHYK
+388 WKITCRFLAMRSNYK

-417 WQLKKNN
+417 WQLRKNN

-435 DGQLDGFA
+435 DGQLDSFA
-443 MSVAESDYVF
+443 MSVAESDYAF
-453 AWLCRSM
+453 AWACRSI
-460 GGIAAIGVL
+460 GGVGAIVVL
-469 LLFLTL
+469 LLFLML

-486 HDRAEMALAYSCLY
+486 QDRAEMAVAYSFLHAIVC
-500 SLIGQSFICMAANL
+500 QAFICMAANL

-528 EGKANSVMCFVMVFV
+528 EGKANSIICFVMVLF
-543 LLYAGRKEVSDT
+543 LLYAGRKEGSYQ

>member
-30 VCFIADTLHAFLC
+30 FCFIADTLHAFLC

-87 AANTFFG
+87 AANTYFAC
-94 SALPLCFC
+94 SLPLCFF
-102 VLVPLCCFAWSCR
+102 VLVPLCCFASSCR

-169 FCALL
+169 FCAVL

-188 SVGCYLLLCLFG
+188 SVVCYLLLCLFG

-211 LVFGNADNGISF
+211 LVFGNADSGISF

-275 LVLIVAYLC
+275 LVLILTYFC
-284 LAVVFLPSAAELK
+284 LLVIFLPSAAELK
-297 RSALLKFIG
+297 RSSLLKVIG
-306 AVLAAALVVLIFSA
+306 AVLAAALVVAIFSVA
-320 ACLCASNGSKVAVLK
+320 SLRASNGSKVAVLK
-335 EIRTADSAKATA
+335 QIRTADSAQATA
-347 TADTDAG
+347 DAG
-354 DAASI
+354 DAVTI
-359 DEKIS
+359 DEKIA
-364 AACQADKERAQ
+364 AACQADKERAKT
-375 ILNPLVNRFGNEI
+375 LNPLVNRFGNEV
-388 WKISCRFLAMRSHYK
+388 WKITCRFLAMHSNYK

-417 WQLKKNN
+417 WQLRKNN

-435 DGQLDGFA
+435 DGQLDSFA
-443 MSVAESDYVF
+443 MSVAESDYAF
-453 AWLCRSM
+453 AWACRSI
-460 GGIAAIGVL
+460 GGVGAIVVL
-469 LLFLTL
+469 LLFLML

-486 HDRAEMALAYSCLY
+486 QDRAEMAVAYSFLHAIVC
-500 SLIGQSFICMAANL
+500 QAFICMAANL

-528 EGKANSVMCFVMVFV
+528 EGKANSIICFVMVLF
-543 LLYAGRKEVSDT
+543 LLYAGRKEGSYQ

>member
-30 VCFIADTLHAFLC
+30 FCFIADTLHAFLC

-87 AANTFFG
+87 AANTFFAC
-94 SALPLCFC
+94 SLPLCFF
-102 VLVPLCCFAWSCR
+102 VLVPLCCFASSCR

-156 LLSMFGGLVGFVF
+156 LLSMFGGLLGLVF
-169 FCALL
+169 FCAVL

-188 SVGCYLLLCLFG
+188 SVLCYLLLCLFG

-211 LVFGNADNGISF
+211 LVFGNADSGISF
-223 QLTEVGKLLGAA
+223 QLTEAGKLLGAA

-275 LVLIVAYLC
+275 LVLILTYLC
-284 LAVVFLPSAAELK
+284 LLVIFLPSAAELK
-297 RSALLKFIG
+297 RSSLLKVIG
-306 AVLAAALVVLIFSA
+306 AVLAAALVVAIFSVA
-320 ACLCASNGSKVAVLK
+320 SLRASNGSKVAVLK
-335 EIRTADSAKATA
+335 QIRTADSAQATA
-347 TADTDAG
+347 DAG
-354 DAASI
+354 DAVTI
-359 DEKIS
+359 DEKIA
-364 AACQADKERAQ
+364 AACQADKERAKT
-375 ILNPLVNRFGNEI
+375 LNPLVNRFGNEV
-388 WKISCRFLAMRSHYK
+388 WKITCRFLAMRSNYK

-417 WQLKKNN
+417 WQLRKNN

-435 DGQLDGFA
+435 DGQLDSFA
-443 MSVAESDYVF
+443 MSVAESDYAF
-453 AWLCRSM
+453 AWACRSI
-460 GGIAAIGVL
+460 GGVGAIVVL
-469 LLFLTL
+469 LLFLML

-486 HDRAEMALAYSCLY
+486 QDRAEMAVAYSFLHAIVC
-500 SLIGQSFICMAANL
+500 QAFICMAANL

-528 EGKANSVMCFVMVFV
+528 EGKANSIICFVMVLF
-543 LLYAGRKEVSDT
+543 LLYAGRKEGSYK

>member
-30 VCFIADTLHAFLC
+30 FCFIADTLHAFLC
-43 LPDVLSDTRR
+43 LPDVLSDMRRR

-87 AANTFFG
+87 AANTYFAC
-94 SALPLCFC
+94 SLPLCFF
-102 VLVPLCCFAWSCR
+102 VLVPLCCFASSCR

-156 LLSMFGGLVGFVF
+156 ILSMFGGLLGFVF
-169 FCALL
+169 FCAVL

-223 QLTEVGKLLGAA
+223 QLTEAGKLLGAA

-275 LVLIVAYLC
+275 LVLILTYLC
-284 LAVVFLPSAAELK
+284 LLVIFLPSAAELK
-297 RSALLKFIG
+297 RSSLLKVIG
-306 AVLAAALVVLIFSA
+306 AVLAAALVVAIFSV
-320 ACLCASNGSKVAVLK
+320 ACLRASNGSKVAVLK
-335 EIRTADSAKATA
+335 QIRTADSAQATA
-347 TADTDAG
+347 DAG
-354 DAASI
+354 DAVTI
-359 DEKIS
+359 DEKIA
-364 AACQADKERAQ
+364 AACQADKERAK
-375 ILNPLVNRFGNEI
+375 ILNPLVNRFGNEV
-388 WKISCRFLAMRSHYK
+388 WKITCRFLAMHSNYK

-417 WQLKKNN
+417 WQLRKNN

-435 DGQLDGFA
+435 DGQLDSFA
-443 MSVAESDYVF
+443 MSVAESDYAF
-453 AWLCRSM
+453 SWACRSI
-460 GGIAAIGVL
+460 GGVGAIVVL
-469 LLFLTL
+469 LLFLML

-486 HDRAEMALAYSCLY
+486 QDRAEMAVAYSFLHAIVC
-500 SLIGQSFICMAANL
+500 QAFICMAANL

-528 EGKANSVMCFVMVFV
+528 EGKANSIICFVMVLF
-543 LLYAGRKEVSDT
+543 LLYAGRKEGSYQ

>member
-15 PQKGRHV
+15 PPKGRHV

-30 VCFIADTLHAFLC
+30 FCFIADTLHAFLC

-87 AANTFFG
+87 AANTFFAC
-94 SALPLCFC
+94 SLPLCFC
-102 VLVPLCCFAWSCR
+102 VLVPLCYFASSCR

-156 LLSMFGGLVGFVF
+156 LLSMFGGVLGFVF
-169 FCALL
+169 FCAIL

-188 SVGCYLLLCLFG
+188 SAVCYLLLCLFG

-211 LVFGNADNGISF
+211 LVFGNADSGISF

-275 LVLIVAYLC
+275 LVLILTYLC
-284 LAVVFLPSAAELK
+284 LLVIFLPSAAELK
-297 RSALLKFIG
+297 RSSLLKVIG
-306 AVLAAALVVLIFSA
+306 AVLAAALVVAIFSVV
-320 ACLCASNGSKVAVLK
+320 ACLRANGSKVAVLK
-335 EIRTADSAKATA
+335 QIRTADSAQATA
-347 TADTDAG
+347 DAG
-354 DAASI
+354 DAVTI
-359 DEKIS
+359 DEKI
-364 AACQADKERAQ
+364 ADACSADKERAQ
-375 ILNPLVNRFGNEI
+375 TLNPLVNRFGNEV
-388 WKISCRFLAMRSHYK
+388 WKITCRFLAMHSNYK

-417 WQLKKNN
+417 WQLRKNN

-435 DGQLDGFA
+435 DGQLDSFA
-443 MSVAESDYVF
+443 MSVAESDYAF
-453 AWLCRSM
+453 SWACRSI
-460 GGIAAIGVL
+460 GGVGAIIVL
-469 LLFLTL
+469 LLFLML

-486 HDRAEMALAYSCLY
+486 QDRAEMAVAYSFLHAIVC
-500 SLIGQSFICMAANL
+500 QAFICMAANL

-528 EGKANSVMCFVMVFV
+528 EGKANSIICFVMVLF
-543 LLYAGRKEVSDT
+543 LLYAGRKEGSYK

>member
-30 VCFIADTLHAFLC
+30 FCFIADTLHAFLC

-87 AANTFFG
+87 AANTYFAC
-94 SALPLCFC
+94 SAPLCFC
-102 VLVPLCCFAWSCR
+102 VLVPLCCFASSCR
-115 GDGVFALTVCVLIVL
+115 GDVVFSLTVCVLIVL

-169 FCALL
+169 FCAVL

-211 LVFGNADNGISF
+211 LVFGNADSGISF

-275 LVLIVAYLC
+275 LVLILTYLC
-284 LAVVFLPSAAELK
+284 LLVIFLPSAAELK
-297 RSALLKFIG
+297 RSSLVKVIG
-306 AVLAAALVVLIFSA
+306 AVLAAALVVAIFSV

-335 EIRTADSAKATA
+335 QIRTADSAQATA
-347 TADTDAG
+347 DAG
-354 DAASI
+354 DAVTI
-359 DEKIS
+359 DEKIA
-364 AACQADKERAQ
+364 AACQADKERATT
-375 ILNPLVNRFGNEI
+375 LNPLVNRFGNEV
-388 WKISCRFLAMRSHYK
+388 WKITCRFLAMHSNYK

-417 WQLKKNN
+417 WQLRKNN

-435 DGQLDGFA
+435 DGQLDSFA
-443 MSVAESDYVF
+443 MSVAESDYAF
-453 AWLCRSM
+453 SWACRSI
-460 GGIAAIGVL
+460 GGVGAIVVL
-469 LLFLTL
+469 LLFLML

-486 HDRAEMALAYSCLY
+486 QDRAEMAVAYSFLHAIVC
-500 SLIGQSFICMAANL
+500 QAFICMAANL

-528 EGKANSVMCFVMVFV
+528 EGKANSVICFVMVLF
-543 LLYAGRKEVSDT
+543 LLYAGRKEGSYQ

>member
-22 LRAAWEAI
+22 LRAAWETI
-30 VCFIADTLHAFLC
+30 FCFIADTLHAFLC

-87 AANTFFG
+87 AANTFFAC
-94 SALPLCFC
+94 SLPLCFF
-102 VLVPLCCFAWSCR
+102 VLVPLCCFASSCR

-156 LLSMFGGLVGFVF
+156 LLSMFGGLLGLVF
-169 FCALL
+169 FCAVL
-174 RMRTSNAAALLCLL
+174 RMRTSNAVALLCLL
-188 SVGCYLLLCLFG
+188 SVLCYLLLCLFG

-211 LVFGNADNGISF
+211 LVFGNADSGISF
-223 QLTEVGKLLGAA
+223 QLTEAGKLLGAA

-275 LVLIVAYLC
+275 LVLILTYFC
-284 LAVVFLPSAAELK
+284 LLVIFLPSASELK
-297 RSALLKFIG
+297 RSSLLKVIG
-306 AVLAAALVVLIFSA
+306 AVLAAALVVAIFSVA
-320 ACLCASNGSKVAVLK
+320 SLLASNGSKVAVLK
-335 EIRTADSAKATA
+335 QIRTADSAQATA
-347 TADTDAG
+347 DAG
-354 DAASI
+354 DAVTI
-359 DEKIS
+359 DEKI
-364 AACQADKERAQ
+364 ADACHADKERAQ
-375 ILNPLVNRFGNEI
+375 TLNPLVNRFGNEV
-388 WKISCRFLAMRSHYK
+388 WKITCRFLAMRSNYK

-417 WQLKKNN
+417 WQLRKNN

-435 DGQLDGFA
+435 DGQLDSFA
-443 MSVAESDYVF
+443 MSVAESDYAF
-453 AWLCRSM
+453 SWACRSI
-460 GGIAAIGVL
+460 GGVGAIVVL
-469 LLFLTL
+469 LLFLML

-486 HDRAEMALAYSCLY
+486 QDRAEMAVAYSFLHAIVC
-500 SLIGQSFICMAANL
+500 QAFICMAANL

-528 EGKANSVMCFVMVFV
+528 EGKANSVICFVMVLF
-543 LLYAGRKEVSDT
+543 LLYAGRKEGSYQ

>member
-30 VCFIADTLHAFLC
+30 FCFIADTLHAFLC
-43 LPDVLSDTRR
+43 LPDVLLDMRR

-87 AANTFFG
+87 AASTFFAI
-94 SALPLCFC
+94 SLPLCFF

-156 LLSMFGGLVGFVF
+156 LLSMFGGLLGLVF
-169 FCALL
+169 FCAVL

-188 SVGCYLLLCLFG
+188 SVLCYLLLCLFG

-211 LVFGNADNGISF
+211 LVFGNADSGISF
-223 QLTEVGKLLGAA
+223 QLTEAGKLLGAA

-275 LVLIVAYLC
+275 LVLILTYLC
-284 LAVVFLPSAAELK
+284 LLVIFLPSAAELK
-297 RSALLKFIG
+297 RSSLLKVIG
-306 AVLAAALVVLIFSA
+306 AVLAAALVVAIFSV
-320 ACLCASNGSKVAVLK
+320 ACLRASNGSKVAVLK
-335 EIRTADSAKATA
+335 QIRTADSAQATA
-347 TADTDAG
+347 DAG
-354 DAASI
+354 DAVTI
-359 DEKIS
+359 DEKIA

-375 ILNPLVNRFGNEI
+375 TLNPLVNRFGNEV
-388 WKISCRFLAMRSHYK
+388 WKITCRFLAMHSNYK

-417 WQLKKNN
+417 WQLRKNN

-435 DGQLDGFA
+435 DGQLDSFA
-443 MSVAESDYVF
+443 MSVAESDYAF
-453 AWLCRSM
+453 AWACRSI
-460 GGIAAIGVL
+460 GGVGAIVVL
-469 LLFLTL
+469 LLFLML

-486 HDRAEMALAYSCLY
+486 QDRAEMAVAYSFLHAIVC
-500 SLIGQSFICMAANL
+500 QAFICMAANL

-528 EGKANSVMCFVMVFV
+528 EGKANSVICFVMVLF
-543 LLYAGRKEVSDT
+543 LLYAGRKEGSYQ

>member
-30 VCFIADTLHAFLC
+30 FCFIADTLHAFLC
-43 LPDVLSDTRR
+43 LPDVLLDMRR

-73 VTAFGGYLLLRLPD
+73 VTAFGGYLLLRLPVV
-87 AANTFFG
+87 ANTYFAI
-94 SALPLCFC
+94 SLPLCFF
-102 VLVPLCCFAWSCR
+102 VLVPLCCFAWWCR

-156 LLSMFGGLVGFVF
+156 LLSMFGGLLGLVF
-169 FCALL
+169 FCAVL

-223 QLTEVGKLLGAA
+223 QLTEAGKLLGVA

-275 LVLIVAYLC
+275 LVLILTYFC
-284 LAVVFLPSAAELK
+284 LLVIFLPSASELK
-297 RSALLKFIG
+297 RSSLLKVIG
-306 AVLAAALVVLIFSA
+306 AVLAAALVVAIFSV
-320 ACLCASNGSKVAVLK
+320 ACLRASNGSKVAVLK
-335 EIRTADSAKATA
+335 QIRTADSAQATA
-347 TADTDAG
+347 DAG
-354 DAASI
+354 DAVTI
-359 DEKIS
+359 DEKIA
-364 AACQADKERAQ
+364 AACQADKERAKT
-375 ILNPLVNRFGNEI
+375 LNPLVNRFGNEV
-388 WKISCRFLAMRSHYK
+388 WKITCRFLAMHSNYK

-417 WQLKKNN
+417 WQLRKNN

-435 DGQLDGFA
+435 DGQLDSFA
-443 MSVAESDYVF
+443 MSVAESDYAF
-453 AWLCRSM
+453 AWACRSI
-460 GGIAAIGVL
+460 GGVGAIVVL
-469 LLFLTL
+469 LLFLML

-486 HDRAEMALAYSCLY
+486 QDRAEMAVAYSFLHAIVC
-500 SLIGQSFICMAANL
+500 QAFICMAANL

-528 EGKANSVMCFVMVFV
+528 EGKANSIICFVMVLF
-543 LLYAGRKEVSDT
+543 LLYSGRKEGSYQ

>member
-15 PQKGRHV
+15 PPKGRHV
-22 LRAAWEAI
+22 LRTSREA
-30 VCFIADTLHAFLC
+30 VRLFIADLVYAFRC
-43 LPDVLSDTRR
+43 VPDEFSEVRR
-53 SLRPLGAKQ
+53 SLHPLRAKQ

-87 AANTFFG
+87 AANTFFAC
-94 SALPLCFC
+94 SLPLCFC
-102 VLVPLCCFAWSCR
+102 VLVPLCYFASSCR

-188 SVGCYLLLCLFG
+188 SVACYLLLCLFG

-211 LVFGNADNGISF
+211 LVFGNADSGISF

-275 LVLIVAYLC
+275 LVLILTYFC
-284 LAVVFLPSAAELK
+284 LLVIFLPSAAELK
-297 RSALLKFIG
+297 RSSLLKVIG
-306 AVLAAALVVLIFSA
+306 AVLAAALVVAIFSVA
-320 ACLCASNGSKVAVLK
+320 SLRASNGSKVAVLK
-335 EIRTADSAKATA
+335 QIRTADSAQATA
-347 TADTDAG
+347 DAG
-354 DAASI
+354 DAVTI
-359 DEKIS
+359 DEKI
-364 AACQADKERAQ
+364 AAASQEDQQRAKG
-375 ILNPLVNRFGNEI
+375 LNPLVNRFGNEV
-388 WKISCRFLAMRSHYK
+388 WKITCRFLAMHSNYK

-417 WQLKKNN
+417 WQLRKNN

-435 DGQLDGFA
+435 DGQLDSFA
-443 MSVAESDYVF
+443 MSVAESDYAF
-453 AWLCRSM
+453 AWACRSI
-460 GGIAAIGVL
+460 GGVGAIVVL
-469 LLFLTL
+469 LLFLML

-486 HDRAEMALAYSCLY
+486 QDRAEMAVAYSFLHAIVC
-500 SLIGQSFICMAANL
+500 QAFICMAANL

-528 EGKANSVMCFVMVFV
+528 EGKANSIICFVMVLF
-543 LLYAGRKEVSDT
+543 LLYAGRKEGSYQ

>member
-30 VCFIADTLHAFLC
+30 FCFIADTLHAFLC

-87 AANTFFG
+87 AANTFFAC
-94 SALPLCFC
+94 SLPLCFC
-102 VLVPLCCFAWSCR
+102 VLVPLCYFASSCR

-156 LLSMFGGLVGFVF
+156 LLSMFGGVLGFVF
-169 FCALL
+169 FCAIL

-188 SVGCYLLLCLFG
+188 SAVCYLLLCLFG

-211 LVFGNADNGISF
+211 LVFGNADSGISF

-275 LVLIVAYLC
+275 LVLILTYLC
-284 LAVVFLPSAAELK
+284 LLVIFLPSAAELK
-297 RSALLKFIG
+297 RSSLLKVIG
-306 AVLAAALVVLIFSA
+306 AVLAAALVVAIFSVV
-320 ACLCASNGSKVAVLK
+320 ACLRANGSKVAVLK
-335 EIRTADSAKATA
+335 QIRTADSAQATA
-347 TADTDAG
+347 DAG
-354 DAASI
+354 DAVTI
-359 DEKIS
+359 DEKI
-364 AACQADKERAQ
+364 ADACSADKERAQ
-375 ILNPLVNRFGNEI
+375 TLNPLVNRFGNEV
-388 WKISCRFLAMRSHYK
+388 WKITCRFLAMHSNYK

-417 WQLKKNN
+417 WQLRKNN

-435 DGQLDGFA
+435 DGQLDSFA
-443 MSVAESDYVF
+443 MSVAESDYAF
-453 AWLCRSM
+453 SWACRSI
-460 GGIAAIGVL
+460 GGVGAIIVL
-469 LLFLTL
+469 LLFLML

-486 HDRAEMALAYSCLY
+486 QDRAEMAVAYSFLHAIVC
-500 SLIGQSFICMAANL
+500 QAFICMAANL

-528 EGKANSVMCFVMVFV
+528 EGKANSIICFVMVLF
-543 LLYAGRKEVSDT
+543 LLYAGRKEGSYK

>member
-30 VCFIADTLHAFLC
+30 FCFIADTLHAFLC

-87 AANTFFG
+87 AANTFFAC
-94 SALPLCFC
+94 SLPLCFF
-102 VLVPLCCFAWSCR
+102 VLVPLCCFASSCR

-156 LLSMFGGLVGFVF
+156 LLSMFGGLLGLVF
-169 FCALL
+169 FCAVL

-223 QLTEVGKLLGAA
+223 QLTEAGKLLGVA

-275 LVLIVAYLC
+275 LVLILTYLC
-284 LAVVFLPSAAELK
+284 LLVIFLPSAAELK
-297 RSALLKFIG
+297 RSSLLKVIG
-306 AVLAAALVVLIFSA
+306 AVLAAALVVAIFSV
-320 ACLCASNGSKVAVLK
+320 ACLRASNGSKVAVLK
-335 EIRTADSAKATA
+335 QIRTADSAQATA
-347 TADTDAG
+347 DAG
-354 DAASI
+354 DAVTI
-359 DEKIS
+359 DEKIA

-375 ILNPLVNRFGNEI
+375 TLNPLVNRFGNEV
-388 WKISCRFLAMRSHYK
+388 WKITCRFLAMHSNYK

-417 WQLKKNN
+417 WQLRKNN

-435 DGQLDGFA
+435 DGQLDSFA
-443 MSVAESDYVF
+443 MSVAESDYAF
-453 AWLCRSM
+453 AWACRSI
-460 GGIAAIGVL
+460 GGVGAIVVL
-469 LLFLTL
+469 LLFLML

-486 HDRAEMALAYSCLY
+486 QDRAEMAVAYSFLHAIVC
-500 SLIGQSFICMAANL
+500 QAFICMAANL

-528 EGKANSVMCFVMVFV
+528 EGKANSIICFVMVLF
-543 LLYAGRKEVSDT
+543 LLYAGRKEGSYQ

>member
-30 VCFIADTLHAFLC
+30 FCFIADTLHAFLC
-43 LPDVLSDTRR
+43 LPDVLLDMRR

-87 AANTFFG
+87 AANTFFA
-94 SALPLCFC
+94 SSLPLCFFL
-102 VLVPLCCFAWSCR
+102 LVPLCGFASRCR
-115 GDGVFALTVCVLIVL
+115 GDVVFSLTVCVLIVL

-156 LLSMFGGLVGFVF
+156 LLSMFGGLLGFVF
-169 FCALL
+169 FCAVL
-174 RMRTSNAAALLCLL
+174 RMRTYNAAALLCLL

-211 LVFGNADNGISF
+211 LVFGNADSGISF

-275 LVLIVAYLC
+275 LVLILTYLC
-284 LAVVFLPSAAELK
+284 LLVIFLPSATELK
-297 RSALLKFIG
+297 RSSLLKVIG
-306 AVLAAALVVLIFSA
+306 AVLAAALVVAIFSV
-320 ACLCASNGSKVAVLK
+320 ACLRASNGSKVAVLK
-335 EIRTADSAKATA
+335 QIRTADSAQATA
-347 TADTDAG
+347 DAG
-354 DAASI
+354 DAVTI
-359 DEKIS
+359 DEKIA
-364 AACQADKERAQ
+364 AACQADKERAMT
-375 ILNPLVNRFGNEI
+375 LNPLVNRFGNEV
-388 WKISCRFLAMRSHYK
+388 WKITCRFLAMRSNYK

-417 WQLKKNN
+417 WQLRKNN

-435 DGQLDGFA
+435 DGQLDSFA
-443 MSVAESDYVF
+443 MSVAESDYAF
-453 AWLCRSM
+453 SWACRSI
-460 GGIAAIGVL
+460 GGVGAIVVL
-469 LLFLTL
+469 LLFLML

-486 HDRAEMALAYSCLY
+486 QDRAEMAVAYSFLHAIVC
-500 SLIGQSFICMAANL
+500 QAFICMAANL

-528 EGKANSVMCFVMVFV
+528 EGKANSVICFVMVLF
-543 LLYAGRKEVSDT
+543 LLYAGRKEGAYK

>member
-30 VCFIADTLHAFLC
+30 FCFIADTLHAFLC
-43 LPDVLSDTRR
+43 LPDVLLDMRR

-87 AANTFFG
+87 AASTFFAI
-94 SALPLCFC
+94 SLPLCFF

-156 LLSMFGGLVGFVF
+156 LLSMFGGLLGLVF
-169 FCALL
+169 FCAVL

-223 QLTEVGKLLGAA
+223 QLTEAGKLLGVA

-275 LVLIVAYLC
+275 LVLILTYLC
-284 LAVVFLPSAAELK
+284 LLVIFLPSAAELK
-297 RSALLKFIG
+297 RSSLLKVIG
-306 AVLAAALVVLIFSA
+306 AVLAAALVVAIFSV
-320 ACLCASNGSKVAVLK
+320 ACLRASNGSKVAVLK
-335 EIRTADSAKATA
+335 QIRTADSAQATA
-347 TADTDAG
+347 DAG
-354 DAASI
+354 DAVTI
-359 DEKIS
+359 DEKI
-364 AACQADKERAQ
+364 AAASQEDKQRAKG
-375 ILNPLVNRFGNEI
+375 LNPLVNRFGNEV
-388 WKISCRFLAMRSHYK
+388 WKITCRFLAMHSNYK

-417 WQLKKNN
+417 WQLRKNN

-435 DGQLDGFA
+435 DGQLDSFA
-443 MSVAESDYVF
+443 MSVAESDYAF
-453 AWLCRSM
+453 AWACRSI
-460 GGIAAIGVL
+460 GGVGAIVVL
-469 LLFLTL
+469 LLFLML

-486 HDRAEMALAYSCLY
+486 QDRAEMAVAYSFLHAIVC
-500 SLIGQSFICMAANL
+500 QAFICMAANL

-528 EGKANSVMCFVMVFV
+528 EGKANSVICFVMVLF
-543 LLYAGRKEVSDT
+543 LLYAGRKEGSYQ

>member
-15 PQKGRHV
+15 PPKGRHV

-30 VCFIADTLHAFLC
+30 FCFIADTLHAFLC

-87 AANTFFG
+87 AANTFFAC
-94 SALPLCFC
+94 SLPLCFC
-102 VLVPLCCFAWSCR
+102 VLVPLCYFASSCR
-115 GDGVFALTVCVLIVL
+115 GDVVFSLTVCVLIVL

-188 SVGCYLLLCLFG
+188 SVVCYLLLCLFG

-211 LVFGNADNGISF
+211 LVFGNADSGISF
-223 QLTEVGKLLGAA
+223 QLTEAGKLLGAA

-275 LVLIVAYLC
+275 LVLILTYLC
-284 LAVVFLPSAAELK
+284 LLVIFLPSAAELK
-297 RSALLKFIG
+297 RSSLLKVIG
-306 AVLAAALVVLIFSA
+306 AVLAAALVVAIFSVA
-320 ACLCASNGSKVAVLK
+320 SLRASNGSKVAVLK
-335 EIRTADSAKATA
+335 QIRTADSAQATA
-347 TADTDAG
+347 DAG
-354 DAASI
+354 DAVTI
-359 DEKIS
+359 DEKIA
-364 AACQADKERAQ
+364 AACQADKERAKT
-375 ILNPLVNRFGNEI
+375 LNPLVNRFGNEV
-388 WKISCRFLAMRSHYK
+388 WKITCRFLAMHSNYK

-417 WQLKKNN
+417 WQLRKNN

-435 DGQLDGFA
+435 DGQLDSFA
-443 MSVAESDYVF
+443 MSVAESDYAF
-453 AWLCRSM
+453 SWACRSI
-460 GGIAAIGVL
+460 GGVGAIVVL
-469 LLFLTL
+469 LLFLML

-486 HDRAEMALAYSCLY
+486 QDRAEMAVAYSFLHAIVC
-500 SLIGQSFICMAANL
+500 QAFICMAANL

-528 EGKANSVMCFVMVFV
+528 EGKANSVICFVMVLF
-543 LLYAGRKEVSDT
+543 LLYAGRKEGAYQ

>member
-30 VCFIADTLHAFLC
+30 FCFIADTLHAFLC
-43 LPDVLSDTRR
+43 LPDVLLDTRR

-62 VLVIVLANLLV
+62 MLVIVLANLLV

-87 AANTFFG
+87 AANTYFAC
-94 SALPLCFC
+94 SLPLCFF
-102 VLVPLCCFAWSCR
+102 VLVPLCCFASSCR

-156 LLSMFGGLVGFVF
+156 LLSMFGGLLGFVF
-169 FCALL
+169 FCAVL

-275 LVLIVAYLC
+275 LVLILTYFC
-284 LAVVFLPSAAELK
+284 LLVIFLPSASELK
-297 RSALLKFIG
+297 RSSLLKVIG
-306 AVLAAALVVLIFSA
+306 AVLAAALVVAIFSV
-320 ACLCASNGSKVAVLK
+320 ACLRASNGSKVAVLK
-335 EIRTADSAKATA
+335 QIRTADSAQATA
-347 TADTDAG
+347 DAG
-354 DAASI
+354 DAVTI
-359 DEKIS
+359 DEKIA
-364 AACQADKERAQ
+364 AACQADKERAKT
-375 ILNPLVNRFGNEI
+375 LNPLVNRFGNEV
-388 WKISCRFLAMRSHYK
+388 WKITCRFLAMRSNYK

-417 WQLKKNN
+417 WQLRKNN

-435 DGQLDGFA
+435 DGQLDSFA
-443 MSVAESDYVF
+443 MSVAESDYAF
-453 AWLCRSM
+453 AWACRSI
-460 GGIAAIGVL
+460 GGVGAIVVL
-469 LLFLTL
+469 LLFLML

-486 HDRAEMALAYSCLY
+486 QDRAEMAVAYSFLHAIVC
-500 SLIGQSFICMAANL
+500 QAFICMAANL

-528 EGKANSVMCFVMVFV
+528 EGKANSIICFVMVLF
-543 LLYAGRKEVSDT
+543 LLYAGRKEGSYQ

>member
-22 LRAAWEAI
+22 LRAAWETI
-30 VCFIADTLHAFLC
+30 FCFIADTLHAFLC
-43 LPDVLSDTRR
+43 LPDVLSDTCR

-87 AANTFFG
+87 AANTFFA
-94 SALPLCFC
+94 SSLPLCFF
-102 VLVPLCCFAWSCR
+102 VLVPLCCFASSCR

-169 FCALL
+169 FCAVL

-188 SVGCYLLLCLFG
+188 SVACYLLLCLFG

-211 LVFGNADNGISF
+211 LVFGNADSGISF
-223 QLTEVGKLLGAA
+223 QLTEAGKLLGVA

-275 LVLIVAYLC
+275 LVLILTFFC
-284 LAVVFLPSAAELK
+284 LLVIFLPSAAELK
-297 RSALLKFIG
+297 RSSLLKVIG
-306 AVLAAALVVLIFSA
+306 AVLAAALVVAIFSV
-320 ACLCASNGSKVAVLK
+320 ACLGASNGSKVAVLK
-335 EIRTADSAKATA
+335 QIRTADSAQATA
-347 TADTDAG
+347 DAG
-354 DAASI
+354 DAVTI
-359 DEKIS
+359 DEKIA
-364 AACQADKERAQ
+364 AACQADQERAQ
-375 ILNPLVNRFGNEI
+375 ILNPLVNRFGNEV
-388 WKISCRFLAMRSHYK
+388 WKITCRFLAMRSNYK

-486 HDRAEMALAYSCLY
+486 QDRTEMAVAYSFLHA
-500 SLIGQSFICMAANL
+500 IGCQAFICMAANL

-528 EGKANSVMCFVMVFV
+528 EGKANSVICFVMVLF
-543 LLYAGRKEVSDT
+543 LLYAGRKEGSYQ

>member
-30 VCFIADTLHAFLC
+30 FCFIADTLHAFLC

-73 VTAFGGYLLLRLPD
+73 VTAFGCYLLLRLPD
-87 AANTFFG
+87 AANTYFAC
-94 SALPLCFC
+94 SAPLCFC
-102 VLVPLCCFAWSCR
+102 VLVPLCCFASSCR
-115 GDGVFALTVCVLIVL
+115 GDVVFSLTVCVLIVL

-156 LLSMFGGLVGFVF
+156 LLSMFGGLLGLVF
-169 FCALL
+169 FCAVL

-188 SVGCYLLLCLFG
+188 SVLCYLLLCLFG

-211 LVFGNADNGISF
+211 LVFGNADSGISF
-223 QLTEVGKLLGAA
+223 QLTEAGKLLGAA

-275 LVLIVAYLC
+275 LVLILTYFC
-284 LAVVFLPSAAELK
+284 LLVIFLPSASELK
-297 RSALLKFIG
+297 RSSLLKVIG
-306 AVLAAALVVLIFSA
+306 AVLAAALVVAIFSVA
-320 ACLCASNGSKVAVLK
+320 SLLASNGSKVAVLK
-335 EIRTADSAKATA
+335 QIRTADSAQATA
-347 TADTDAG
+347 DAG
-354 DAASI
+354 DAVTI
-359 DEKIS
+359 DEKI
-364 AACQADKERAQ
+364 ADACHADKERAQ
-375 ILNPLVNRFGNEI
+375 TLNPLVNRFGNEV
-388 WKISCRFLAMRSHYK
+388 WKITCRFLAMRSNYK

-417 WQLKKNN
+417 WQLRKNN

-435 DGQLDGFA
+435 DGQLDSFA
-443 MSVAESDYVF
+443 MSVAESDYAF
-453 AWLCRSM
+453 SWACRSI
-460 GGIAAIGVL
+460 GGVGAIVVL
-469 LLFLTL
+469 LLFLML

-486 HDRAEMALAYSCLY
+486 QDRAEMAVAYSFLHAIVC
-500 SLIGQSFICMAANL
+500 QAFICMAANL

-528 EGKANSVMCFVMVFV
+528 EGKANSVICFVMVLF
-543 LLYAGRKEVSDT
+543 LLYAGRKEGSYQ